1 MGATVSCF
9 DAIGQQAP
17 PGTLAASGT
26 CTSGRE
32 WYAFMKISGLHIGDV
47 LQVSHPLR
55 ESRPCVDVI
64 DRAWVGES
72 EAVLW
77 RPR

>member
-1 MGATVSCF
+1 MGTVTDHL
-9 DAIGQQAP
+9 DAIGREAP

-26 CTSGRE
+26 CTGGRD
-32 WYAFMKISGLHIGDV
+32 WYAFMKISGLHVGDV
-47 LQVSHPLR
+47 LQVKQDRIVHT
-55 ESRPCVDVI
+55 DVI
-64 DRAWVGES
+64 ERGWVSES